1 MKRAKYISIPAVYR
15 RAVIHPSRNREDVMR
30 SVVSE
35 TWDQLMNTYR
45 SFVAWSA
52 AYADENV
59 DYQQEPA
66 QRREQV
72 AQCLGEFSDYY
83 FPRAVWF
90 DRRTCNTIEKFIE
103 KSEALYSEFSDEI
116 RERGYSRRV
125 KANMAERV
133 STELGPLRKEA
144 VSNLQEELRRS

>member
-35 TWDQLMNTYR
+35 TWDQLMKTYR
-45 SFVAWSA
+45 SFVAWSS

-66 QRREQV
+66 QRREEVSQR
-72 AQCLGEFSDYY
+72 LSELSDYY

-103 KSEALYSEFSDEI
+103 KSEGLYSEFADEI

-125 KANMAERV
+125 RANMAERV

>member
-1 MKRAKYISIPAVYR
+1 MKRAKYISVPAVYR
-15 RAVIHPSRNREDVMR
+15 RAMIHPSPNREDVMR

-35 TWDQLMNTYR
+35 TWDQLMKIYR
-45 SFVAWSA
+45 SFVAWSS

-66 QRREQV
+66 QRREEVSQR
-72 AQCLGEFSDYY
+72 LSEFSDYY

-103 KSEALYSEFSDEI
+103 KSE
-116 RERGYSRRV
+116 
-125 KANMAERV
+125 
-133 STELGPLRKEA
+133 
-144 VSNLQEELRRS
+144 